1 MRHYAGGRRGAF
13 AGDRYEARV
22 QLAASTVLLTD
33 QRVMLLDLPEGGG
46 EGEQSLVRITWWGR
60 RQCKLTLKPGFKASP
75 HHPFSFIKVFDCVK
89 MI

>member
-1 MRHYAGGRRGAF
+1 MF

-33 QRVMLLDLPEGGG
+33 QRVMLLDLSEGGG

-60 RQCKLTLKPGFKASP
+60 RQCKLTLLNLALKPASP
-75 HHPFSFIKVFDCVK
+75 HHPFSFIKVF
-89 MI
+89 